1 MRGETRFVVRCCV
14 TLVIVIGLS
23 SCGPSVEDNIENLG
37 AGPDE
42 RAMARHELILAKE
55 GAVEPIVAA
64 LESRDSPEIRPDLAE
79 VLVDLLLRAE
89 DERIWAVLEKH
100 LLDDSDPR
108 VRGRI
113 ADKLGA
119 RLRPEYFDI
128 FLQAGS
134 DSSPMVQAPILQA
147 MSDVLKKLSDEQTR
161 TLHQLAR
168 RSAGSE
174 DREVRE
180 AALFLV
186 EEFIASWAKEA
197 RQEALKANLSRADSI
212 YNLALA
218 YAPTSKQ
225 SNYYM
230 GTFYLE
236 YGDRERGLQLLR
248 ETRLLVDVPRFSSAP
263 RIDGRLDDEVWEGA
277 GRIDSFYV
285 HFPRTRTTLQ
295 PRAQS
300 NGFLGYTAEA
310 LYWGI
315 RCFDAHPESLMVT
328 PLEDKFGGERH
339 DRVTFRFDRNL
350 DKKTLSYMTV
360 NSVGAVNHSWR
371 DYSIS
376 RFPDY
381 TWNAL
386 GSGAAHVGD
395 DFWTAEFE
403 LRWDPKYHPRPVPG
417 EISGIDLTRLFRT
430 VEYSEAFRGYD
441 DVYASG
447 YALFQ

>member
-1 MRGETRFVVRCCV
+1 MLQEARFVLRCCV
-14 TLVIVIGLS
+14 TLAIVIGLF
-23 SCGPSVEDNIENLG
+23 SCGPSVEDDIEMLG

-42 RAMARHELILAKE
+42 RAMARHEFILAKE
-55 GAVEPIVAA
+55 GAVKPIAAA
-64 LESRDSPEIRPDLAE
+64 LASQDNPEIRPDLAE

-134 DSSPMVQAPILQA
+134 DPSPMVQAPILQA

-161 TLHQLAR
+161 TLRQLAR

-212 YNLALA
+212 YNAALA

-230 GTFYLE
+230 GTFCLE

-248 ETRLLVDVPRFSSAP
+248 EARLLVDVPRFSSAP

-300 NGFLGYTAEA
+300 NGFLGYTDEA

-315 RCFDAHPESLMVT
+315 RCFDAHPESLIVI
-328 PLEDKFGGERH
+328 PFEDKYGGDRH
-339 DRVTFRFDRNL
+339 DLVTFRFDRNL
-350 DKKTLSYMTV
+350 DKKTLSYVSV
-360 NSVGAVNHSWR
+360 NSVGAMTDSWR

-376 RFPDY
+376 RMPDY

-395 DFWTAEFE
+395 DFWSVEFE
-403 LRWDPKYHPRPVPG
+403 LRWDPEDHPRPVPG